1 MRDSRKPRA
10 GLAVK
15 STANINKKETDKL
28 KEPEVV
34 EVKQSSEKK
43 VSRRKKTSSQDN

>member
-15 STANINKKETDKL
+15 GPVDINKKETDKL

-34 EVKQSSEKK
+34 EAKQSAKKK
-43 VSRRKKTSSQDN
+43 VRKRSKTKEE